1 MQSSDQEQLPS
12 FHGSELCKK
21 LIAISLR
28 DSLQWT
34 ATMKEMQRRPEQNGE
49 KMSRGQRD
57 PTEDARAKIDT
68 QRSEKSCPRE
78 DTVMR

>member
-1 MQSSDQEQLPS
+1 
-12 FHGSELCKK
+12 
-21 LIAISLR
+21 
-28 DSLQWT
+28 
-34 ATMKEMQRRPEQNGE
+34 MKEKQRRPEQNGE

-78 DTVMR
+78 GHSHEMNKINAKQKINRIGAKWVVLSKTMMI